1 MTQTATVTVNS
12 SSISTITETACDSY
26 IAPDN
31 AVYTSSG
38 VKTAVIQNV
47 EGCDST
53 ITINLTITNS
63 SSSSITVVECDSYTA
78 PDNVVYTTTGTKTA
92 VIPNLEGCDS
102 TITINLTINK
112 ADVSLSQNGNVLTA
126 NASGAVYKW
135 LDCNT
140 NTPIF
145 GESSQAYTAA
155 ANGSYALIVTQ
166 NTCTDTSTCVP
177 LVGTG
182 IASNST
188 PGSQIAVYPN
198 PNNGA
203 FVIEAN
209 AEGTYTIVNNLG
221 QVIQTVILN
230 SADDFSVE
238 IKNLD
243 NGIYFIVG
251 LKDNQTTRQKI
262 VVLK

>member
-1 MTQTATVTVNS
+1 
-12 SSISTITETACDSY
+12 
-26 IAPDN
+26 
-31 AVYTSSG
+31 
-38 VKTAVIQNV
+38 
-47 EGCDST
+47 
-53 ITINLTITNS
+53 
-63 SSSSITVVECDSYTA
+63 
-78 PDNVVYTTTGTKTA
+78 
-92 VIPNLEGCDS
+92 
-102 TITINLTINK
+102 
-112 ADVSLSQNGNVLTA
+112 
-126 NASGAVYKW
+126 
-135 LDCNT
+135 
-140 NTPIF
+140 
-145 GESSQAYTAA
+145 
-155 ANGSYALIVTQ
+155 
-166 NTCTDTSTCVP
+166 
-177 LVGTG
+177 
-182 IASNST
+182 
-188 PGSQIAVYPN
+188 VYPN